1 MIDVIIPAYNS
12 QKTIEQTLFS
22 LSIQE
27 NTRDLNVYIVND
39 GSAKDYSS
47 SIKFFKKF
55 MNITELKLKENK
67 GPGYARQY
75 GVDHSDGKYI
85 IFVDSDDSIF
95 DCYSLSTLKKAIES
109 DNYDLVISDFLEER
123 EGTLYL
129 HEKETIFIHGKLYK
143 REFLE
148 KNNIRFNDSRYDEDN
163 GFNQLLLFH
172 LPKIK
177 YLDEPTIIWK
187 KNMSSITRKEVDFA
201 TVGLSSY
208 IYNITW
214 ACNEGLKRK
223 LDIKKISE
231 LAFTTILSIYYYY
244 LIYKDKNLIKE
255 LKELYSIYLKY
266 PIKQPMMNRLI
277 EEQFY
282 YSMNF
287 CPKEVLINPS
297 ITFNDFLQ
305 LVDKEGVTK

>member
-22 LSIQE
+22 IALQE
-27 NTRDLNVYIVND
+27 NVRDINVYIVND
-39 GSAKDYSS
+39 GSTKDYSL

-55 MNITELKLKENK
+55 MNITELKIKDNK

-75 GVDHSDGKYI
+75 GIDHSSGKYI
-85 IFVDSDDSIF
+85 VFIDSDDTFF
-95 DCYSLSTLKKAIES
+95 DCYSLRLLKDAIEK
-109 DNYDLVISDFLEER
+109 DNYDLVISNFLEER
-123 EGTLYL
+123 EGILYL
-129 HEKETIFIHGKLYK
+129 HQAETIFIHGKIYK

-172 LPKIK
+172 LPKTY
-177 YLDEPTIIWK
+177 YLDDQSVIWQNNK
-187 KNMSSITRKEVDFA
+187 KSVTRKEIDFA

-214 ACNEGLKRK
+214 ACQEGIKRGCDTK
-223 LDIKKISE
+223 RISD
-231 LAFTTILSIYYYY
+231 LIFTTILSIYYYY
-244 LIYKDKNLIKE
+244 LIFEDKNLIIN
-255 LKELYSIYLKY
+255 LKELYNLYLEY
-266 PIKQPMMNRLI
+266 PVKEKDKTLLI
-277 EEQFY
+277 EEQFN
-282 YSMNF
+282 YSLNF

-297 ITFNDFLQ
+297 ITFNEFINL
-305 LVDKEGVTK
+305 LDKEGVSK